1 MLRRGTR
8 VVRRTKK
15 VGQFAHT
22 GKVVEIHDYS
32 VEIEWDDGHR
42 STISKE
48 AVTPLTAANRPHKGT

>member
-1 MLRRGTR
+1 MIRKGTR

-15 VGQFAHT
+15 VGQIAQT
-22 GKVVEIHDYS
+22 GKVVEIHHYS

-48 AVTPLTAANRPHKGT
+48 AVTPLTDANRPHKGT